1 MKDSLERTCTQE
13 EEEEEEMPHARQLN
27 SKGIKFKSIGE
38 LIPVIHLS
46 YAS

>member
-13 EEEEEEMPHARQLN
+13 KEEEEMPHARQLN

>member
-1 MKDSLERTCTQE
+1 MKDSLERTCTQ
-13 EEEEEEMPHARQLN
+13 EEEEEMPHARQLN